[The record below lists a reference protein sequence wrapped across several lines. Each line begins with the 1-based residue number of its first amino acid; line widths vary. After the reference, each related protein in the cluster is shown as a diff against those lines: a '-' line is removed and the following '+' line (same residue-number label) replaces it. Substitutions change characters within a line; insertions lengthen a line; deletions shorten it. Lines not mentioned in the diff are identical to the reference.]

1 MFLIVT
7 AFLLVLV
14 ISFVCLLLMTRQS
27 PTEKVIDSRL
37 SQIHV
42 SDDVYLGE
50 GAPAIFKQTRLSE
63 VGWVDASLQ
72 RVSAAHALQKL
83 LTQAASSWS
92 VGQVILG
99 SLVSGLAGYLICS
112 MFLPIRLLALA
123 AALGAAAVPLALLRN
138 KRERRMKKFNR
149 ALPGALDI
157 IARSLRAGHALSAAL
172 EIVGEQAAEPVRS
185 EFRTLC
191 RQQNLGM
198 PFREAVLNMLERV
211 PSTDLQLTVTSMIV
225 QRETGGNLVEILD
238 RTNAVMRDRIRL
250 EGEVRVYTAQGRL
263 TAWILGLL
271 PAFLYI
277 MLRLANPAYM
287 RVMATDPIGQ
297 KLLMACAFQILF
309 GFLVIRRIVKV
320 KL

>member
-1 MFLIVT
+1 MFLMVT
-7 AFLLVLV
+7 ALLLVLV
-14 ISFVCLLLMTRQS
+14 LSFVSLLLMIRPS
-27 PTEKVIDSRL
+27 PVEKVIDTRL

-42 SDDVYLGE
+42 TDDIYLGE
-50 GAPAIFKQTRLSE
+50 GAPAIFKQMKLSE
-63 VGWVDASLQ
+63 VAWINDLLH
-72 RVSAAHALQKL
+72 RVPAANAVQNL

-99 SLVSGLAGYLICS
+99 SVVAGLAGYLICS
-112 MFLPIRLLALA
+112 MFLPIKMMAIA
-123 AALGAAAVPLALLRN
+123 AALGAAALPLGFLRG

-172 EIVGEQAAEPVRS
+172 EIVGEQASEPVRS

-198 PFREAVLNMLERV
+198 PFREAVVNLLERV
-211 PSTDLQLTVTSMIV
+211 PSADLQLVVTSMLV

-250 EGEVRVYTAQGRL
+250 EGEMRVYTAQGRL

-271 PAFLYI
+271 PAFLYVL
-277 MLRLANPAYM
+277 LRLANPAYM
-287 RVMATDPIGQ
+287 RVMTADPTGQ
-297 KLLMACAFQILF
+297 KLLMGSAIMIVF
-309 GFLVIRRIVKV
+309 GFLLIRRIVKV